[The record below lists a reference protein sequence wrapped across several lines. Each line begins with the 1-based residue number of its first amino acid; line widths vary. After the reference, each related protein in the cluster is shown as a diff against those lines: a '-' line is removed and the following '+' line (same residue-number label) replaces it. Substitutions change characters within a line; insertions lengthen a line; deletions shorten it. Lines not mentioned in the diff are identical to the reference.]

1 VTVLVVGSVIATG
14 LLVGLC
20 GYALGRRWPGQ
31 SDAPHLPTPVIRAQV
46 EEHDVTADVLSA
58 PVEPAPAMGIALTA
72 VIMFVVVALAAVG
85 ALLVMV
91 QTHTGLAH
99 FDQAFA
105 EFGAT
110 HPTPGSTWALRA
122 VSQAGGYVGVIV
134 VALVVAAVES
144 RRTRKRAIVGFLVL
158 VVGGQFLVANLV
170 KLIVDRPRPD
180 LHPLTGFS
188 GSSFPSGHATAAAAT
203 YMACAFLLSRR
214 RSLETKA
221 ILVGVAAGI
230 AGAVASTRVLLGVH
244 WFTDVLAGLALGW
257 AWFAICSIAFGGPLL
272 RFGTPV
278 AQAEIVAS
286 ATGPPADRDRSAR
299 RQIPT

>member
-1 VTVLVVGSVIATG
+1 MSWPTCFV
-14 LLVGLC
+14 
-20 GYALGRRWPGQ
+20 RR
-31 SDAPHLPTPVIRAQV
+31 S
-46 EEHDVTADVLSA
+46 S
-58 PVEPAPAMGIALTA
+58 PAPATGVALTA
-72 VIMFVVVALAAVG
+72 AIVFVIVALSAVG

-99 FDQAFA
+99 FDRAFA

-110 HPTPGSTWALRA
+110 HPTPASTWVLRA
-122 VSQAGGYVGVIV
+122 VSQAGGYLGVIL
-134 VALVVAAVES
+134 VALLVAAVES
-144 RRTRKRAIVGFLVL
+144 RRTRPRAVVGFLVL

-170 KLIVDRPRPD
+170 KYLVDRPRPD

-203 YMACAFLLSRR
+203 YMACVFLLSRR
-214 RSLETKA
+214 RSLHTKA

-272 RFGTPV
+272 RFGAPV
-278 AQAEIVAS
+278 AQAENIAS
-286 ATGPPADRDRSAR
+286 ATAAPTDSDLRPRHAAARADEPSRHGV
-299 RQIPT
+299 